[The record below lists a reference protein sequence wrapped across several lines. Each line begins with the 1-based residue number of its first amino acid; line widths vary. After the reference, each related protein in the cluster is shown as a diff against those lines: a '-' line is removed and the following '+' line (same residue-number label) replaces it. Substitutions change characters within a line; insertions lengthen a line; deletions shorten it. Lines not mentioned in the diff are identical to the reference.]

1 MLCKRIA
8 VLLAAVFLL
17 AAAVPALAYETKTAV
32 LHYSGITIRLDGKFL
47 TPRDVTGAA
56 VDPFII
62 DGTTYLPIRAVA
74 SALGLDVGWEQETQ
88 TIRLTSG
95 GEAAFGEPGSSVPV
109 VPEGAVLY
117 SVEAVLKYPGITIL
131 LDGETLVPKDVTGK
145 VVDPFVIDGTT
156 YLPIR
161 AVASALGLGV
171 DWDGSTKT
179 VLLYSDP
186 QQGPSEPQQET
197 PEVSGSP
204 LGELTEKGYTN
215 AFFGVRF
222 APPAGWTMTEA
233 EDFAE
238 AARELA
244 EQGSTDFTL
253 AESGLLSEISLAIGS
268 VDLPEDMPTDPD
280 AFYPALAALLTEENG
295 LSLAD
300 IAGLDNVEL
309 NVEVS
314 KFAGQDAVCLR
325 LKAPLDPGGLGLTV
339 YSELIFLWKAPYMMM
354 IQAIGMDEAGFAA
367 ALDGFSAL
375 S

>member
-1 MLCKRIA
+1 MLRRRIA
-8 VLLAAVFLL
+8 VLLAAVFML
-17 AAAVPALAYETKTAV
+17 AAAVPALAYEQKAV
-32 LHYSGITIRLDGKFL
+32 TIHYDGISLKLDGEYL

-56 VDPFII
+56 VSPFVLS
-62 DGTTYLPIRAVA
+62 GTTYLPIRAVA
-74 SALGLDVGWEQETQ
+74 SALGLGVEWEQETQ

-95 GEAAFGEPGSSVPV
+95 AGADRTPGEANTEDRYAD
-109 VPEGAVLY
+109 AVLN
-117 SVEAVLKYPGITIL
+117 YPGITIY
-131 LDGETLVPKDVTGK
+131 LDGEKLEPRDVTGA
-145 VVDPFVIDGTT
+145 VVDPFVISGTT

-171 DWDGSTKT
+171 DWDGATKT

-186 QQGPSEPQQET
+186 QQGPAEAQQQET

-295 LSLAD
+295 FSLAD
-300 IAGLDNVEL
+300 IAGVDNVEL

-367 ALDGFSAL
+367 ALNGFSAL